1 MDDSKLNDD
10 LEDIFT
16 PNYSSAWEVS
26 DDGCICYKGHS
37 GFVIEANAL
46 TRGNRLTEVLSKI
59 LEFDNATTQFYFAFM
74 QALKNAGYS
83 SITIDLNDLHKS
95 IIANK

>member
-1 MDDSKLNDD
+1 MDEKKLFED
-10 LEDIFT
+10 LYGDLT
-16 PNYSSAWEVS
+16 PLYSSAWEVM

-46 TRGNRLTEVLSKI
+46 TCGNRLTEVLSKV
-59 LEFDNATTQFYFAFM
+59 LEIDNATTQFYFAFL

-83 SITIDLNDLHKS
+83 SITIDLNNLHKS
-95 IIANK
+95 IIAK